1 MKSPQI
7 LFVFHLLFL
16 VLYMH
21 TPLGIFLKKS
31 LFRGALREQ
40 NIGFAVFECLCF
52 WYFLTNLQGT
62 VKAASRPDFHG
73 GEKCD
78 LTFPLGCEEARV
90 LARWPVN
97 YAGILIQQHSRAV
110 EWKS

>member
-31 LFRGALREQ
+31 LFRGALCEQ

-73 GEKCD
+73 GKMWLDIFSGMWRSEGVSK
-78 LTFPLGCEEARV
+78 V
-90 LARWPVN
+90 V
-97 YAGILIQQHSRAV
+97 H
-110 EWKS
+110 

>member
-1 MKSPQI
+1 MTVMDLHQISLLFFKKNILMKSPQI

-52 WYFLTNLQGT
+52 
-62 VKAASRPDFHG
+62 
-73 GEKCD
+73 
-78 LTFPLGCEEARV
+78 
-90 LARWPVN
+90 
-97 YAGILIQQHSRAV
+97 
-110 EWKS
+110 